1 MFAFLMAFTVPE
13 GITVGLLIAILIITI
28 RKTR

>member
-13 GITVGLLIAILIITI
+13 GIIIGLLIAVLAVQL
-28 RKTR
+28 RKRQ